1 MGFQISDRWTV
12 STNSHPRT
20 DQNIRII
27 ELLSGFRIQEPT
39 NASEERE
46 WRWTKKK
53 NPLPQR
59 TNQIQS
65 CFVVLTSDPCRSA
78 SRQPIL
84 TFLQIFKNRAK
95 ETIASPNSSR
105 EKNEMQERTT
115 GNPQNSSRFALILL
129 SPQRF
134 DPGEAYS
141 LRYNPNR
148 GEISG

>member
-1 MGFQISDRWTV
+1 VNCINEFAPENRPKHQNNRTPFGI
-12 STNSHPRT
+12 SHPRT
-20 DQNIRII
+20 HERIRRTRVA
-27 ELLSGFRIQEPT
+27 LNQ
-39 NASEERE
+39 
-46 WRWTKKK
+46 KK